1 MMLYLSRT
9 QWGAQPPKGGAF
21 TRLNRWRVTGVVV
34 HHSGVERPPRGVNAV
49 KAYERHHLSKGWDG
63 IAYNWLVDETG
74 TIFEGRGWDARGGA
88 TKGWNSKS
96 ISICYTGYGY
106 RQPNGSVLKSFQ
118 TLVDE
123 AEARFKKPLWV
134 TTHRRKSQTTCPGDW
149 LGDWVEGGMQPTF
162 KPDATDWDGIIRYV
176 QDLKRQVTAKP
187 LRRGARG
194 QAVRVVQ
201 GHLNHRGFDAGV
213 VDGIFGRRT
222 KAAVEKFQE
231 TQGFLKVNGVVNGDT
246 FGALFLQ

>member
-1 MMLYLSRT
+1 MLYLSRT

-21 TRLNRWRVTGVVV
+21 TRLNRRRVTGVVF
-34 HHSGVERPPRGVNAV
+34 HHSGVERPPHGVNAV

-88 TKGWNSKS
+88 TKGWNAKS

-162 KPDATDWDGIIRYV
+162 NPAATDWDGIVRYV

-187 LRRGARG
+187 VRRGARG
-194 QAVRVVQ
+194 QTVRVIQ

-231 TQGFLKVNGVVNGDT
+231 SQGFLKVNGVVNGDT

>member
-1 MMLYLSRT
+1 MLYLSRT

-21 TRLNRWRVTGVVV
+21 TRLNRRRVTGVVF
-34 HHSGVERPPRGVNAV
+34 HHSGVERPPHGVNAV

-88 TKGWNSKS
+88 TKGWNAKS

-162 KPDATDWDGIIRYV
+162 NPAATDWDGIVRYV

-187 LRRGARG
+187 VRRGARG
-194 QAVRVVQ
+194 QTVRVIQ

-222 KAAVEKFQE
+222 KAAVEQFQE
-231 TQGFLKVNGVVNGDT
+231 SQGFLKVNGVVNGDT

>member
-1 MMLYLSRT
+1 MLYLSRT

-21 TRLNRWRVTGVVV
+21 TRLNRRRVTGVVF
-34 HHSGVERPPRGVNAV
+34 HHSGVERPPHGVNAV

-88 TKGWNSKS
+88 TKGWNAKS

-134 TTHRRKSQTTCPGDW
+134 TTHRRKSQTTCPGAW

-162 KPDATDWDGIIRYV
+162 NPAATDWDGIVRYV

-187 LRRGARG
+187 VRRGARG
-194 QAVRVVQ
+194 QTVRVIQ

-222 KAAVEKFQE
+222 KAAVEQFQE
-231 TQGFLKVNGVVNGDT
+231 SQGFLKVNGVVNGDT

>member
-1 MMLYLSRT
+1 MLYLSRT

-21 TRLNRWRVTGVVV
+21 TRLNRRRVTGVVF
-34 HHSGVERPPRGVNAV
+34 HHSGVERPPHGVNAV

-88 TKGWNSKS
+88 TKGWNAKS

-134 TTHRRKSQTTCPGDW
+134 TTHRRKSQTTCPGAW

-162 KPDATDWDGIIRYV
+162 NPAATDWDGIVRYV

-187 LRRGARG
+187 VRRGARG
-194 QAVRVVQ
+194 QTVRVIQ

-231 TQGFLKVNGVVNGDT
+231 SQGFLKVNGVVNGDT

>member
-1 MMLYLSRT
+1 MLYLSRT

-21 TRLNRWRVTGVVV
+21 TRLNRRRVTGVVI

-88 TKGWNSKS
+88 TKGWNAKS
-96 ISICYTGYGY
+96 VSICYTGYGY
-106 RQPNGSVLKSFQ
+106 RQPNGSVLESFQ
-118 TLVDE
+118 TLVGE
-123 AEARFKKPLWV
+123 AETHFGKPLWV
-134 TTHRRKSQTTCPGDW
+134 TTHRRKSETTCPGDW
-149 LGDWVEGGMQPTF
+149 LGDWVEGGMQSSF
-162 KPDATDWDGIIRYV
+162 KPDVTDWDGIIRYV

-194 QAVRVVQ
+194 QTVRVVQ

-231 TQGFLKVNGVVNGDT
+231 TQVFLKVNGVVNGDT

>member
-1 MMLYLSRT
+1 MLYLSRT

-21 TRLNRWRVTGVVV
+21 TRLNRRRVTGVVF
-34 HHSGVERPPRGVNAV
+34 HHSGVERPPHGVNAV

-88 TKGWNSKS
+88 TKGWNAKS

-106 RQPNGSVLKSFQ
+106 RQPNGSVLNSFQ

-162 KPDATDWDGIIRYV
+162 NPAATDWDGIIRYV

-187 LRRGARG
+187 VRRGARG
-194 QAVRVVQ
+194 QTVRVIQ

-231 TQGFLKVNGVVNGDT
+231 SQGFLKVNGVVNGDT

>member
-1 MMLYLSRT
+1 MLYLSRT

-21 TRLNRWRVTGVVV
+21 TRLNRRRVTGVVV
-34 HHSGVERPPRGVNAV
+34 HHSGVERPPHGVEAV
-49 KAYERHHLSKGWDG
+49 RAYERHHLSKGWDG

-88 TKGWNSKS
+88 TKGWNAKS

-134 TTHRRKSQTTCPGDW
+134 TTHRRKGQTTCPGDW
-149 LGDWVEGGMQPTF
+149 LGDWVEVGMQPAFNPT
-162 KPDATDWDGIIRYV
+162 ATDWAGIIRYV
-176 QDLKRQVTAKP
+176 QDLKRQVTVKP

-231 TQGFLKVNGVVNGDT
+231 TQGFLKVNGVVDGDT

>member
-1 MMLYLSRT
+1 MLYLSRT

-21 TRLNRWRVTGVVV
+21 TRLNRRRVTGVVF
-34 HHSGVERPPRGVNAV
+34 HHSGVERPPHGVNAV

-88 TKGWNSKS
+88 TKGWNAKS
-96 ISICYTGYGY
+96 ISVCYTGYGY

-134 TTHRRKSQTTCPGDW
+134 TTHRRKSQTTCPGDC

-162 KPDATDWDGIIRYV
+162 NPAATDWDGIVRYV

-187 LRRGARG
+187 VRRGARG
-194 QAVRVVQ
+194 QTVRVIQ

-231 TQGFLKVNGVVNGDT
+231 SQGFLKVNGVVNGDT

>member
-1 MMLYLSRT
+1 MLYLSRT

-21 TRLNRWRVTGVVV
+21 TRLNRRRVTGVVF
-34 HHSGVERPPRGVNAV
+34 HHSGVERPPHGVNAV
-49 KAYERHHLSKGWDG
+49 KAFERHHLSKGWDG

-88 TKGWNSKS
+88 TKGWNAKS

-162 KPDATDWDGIIRYV
+162 NPAATDWDGIVRYV

-187 LRRGARG
+187 VRRGARG
-194 QAVRVVQ
+194 QTVRVIQ

-231 TQGFLKVNGVVNGDT
+231 SQGFLKVNGVVNGDT

>member
-1 MMLYLSRT
+1 
-9 QWGAQPPKGGAF
+9 
-21 TRLNRWRVTGVVV
+21 
-34 HHSGVERPPRGVNAV
+34 
-49 KAYERHHLSKGWDG
+49 
-63 IAYNWLVDETG
+63 
-74 TIFEGRGWDARGGA
+74 
-88 TKGWNSKS
+88 
-96 ISICYTGYGY
+96 
-106 RQPNGSVLKSFQ
+106 
-118 TLVDE
+118 
-123 AEARFKKPLWV
+123 
-134 TTHRRKSQTTCPGDW
+134 
-149 LGDWVEGGMQPTF
+149 MQPTF

-194 QAVRVVQ
+194 QAVRVLQ

>member
-1 MMLYLSRT
+1 MLYLSRT

-21 TRLNRWRVTGVVV
+21 TRLNRRRVTGVVV
-34 HHSGVERPPRGVNAV
+34 HHSGVERPPHGVEAV
-49 KAYERHHLSKGWDG
+49 RAYERHHLSKGWDG

-88 TKGWNSKS
+88 TKGWNAKS

-149 LGDWVEGGMQPTF
+149 LGDWVEGGMQPAFNPT
-162 KPDATDWDGIIRYV
+162 ATDWAGIIRYV
-176 QDLKRQVTAKP
+176 QDLKRQVTVKP

-231 TQGFLKVNGVVNGDT
+231 TQGFLKVNGVVDGDT

>member
-1 MMLYLSRT
+1 MLYLSRT

-34 HHSGVERPPRGVNAV
+34 HHSGVERPPRGVEAV
-49 KAYERHHLSKGWDG
+49 RAYERHHLSKGWDG

-118 TLVDE
+118 TLVEE

-149 LGDWVEGGMQPTF
+149 LGDWVEGGMQSTF
-162 KPDATDWDGIIRYV
+162 KPDVTDWDAIIRYV
-176 QDLKRQVTAKP
+176 QDLKRQVTVKP

-222 KAAVEKFQE
+222 KAAVGKFQE
-231 TQGFLKVNGVVNGDT
+231 SQGFLKANGVVDGDT
-246 FGALFLQ
+246 FSALFLQ